1 MLVARCWSLVAL
13 SVCVCVCVRGC
24 VGVYLRRCL
33 CCPRICICIGL
44 GTCRSHSCG
53 LCIPSFPWISKRRS
67 FLSRTLRLSVARLI
81 SRSVSLA
88 LLLALSLLLSLVALV
103 ALVALPTT
111 PTYAAPS
118 RPINQ
123 KRSRKKGWM
132 MSRVGKSENQ
142 RSCDV
147 LSSDVMVATARRHT
161 VSCRCPYHRRSA
173 ISSFLSFW
181 RANGQHRQFLF
192 LFLLC
197 FCSLS

>member
-24 VGVYLRRCL
+24 VGVYLRRCLCL

-88 LLLALSLLLSLVALV
+88 LLLALLRC
-103 ALVALPTT
+103 
-111 PTYAAPS
+111 S
-118 RPINQ
+118 RCSRCSR
-123 KRSRKKGWM
+123 RSPNHAHIRSAFTAHQPKTQPKEGLDDVKSWEI
-132 MSRVGKSENQ
+132 GKSKK
-142 RSCDV
+142 
-147 LSSDVMVATARRHT
+147 L
-161 VSCRCPYHRRSA
+161 
-173 ISSFLSFW
+173 
-181 RANGQHRQFLF
+181 
-192 LFLLC
+192 
-197 FCSLS
+197 